1 GANRFSTATRRA
13 PTKTPR
19 WWPQTLTQQSRRR
32 RQSST
37 RESALGRI
45 QELWQSKDEKT
56 KVKVLELCLAYQFG
70 KPVQPV
76 VDEEPAPPMEINI
89 PLIVSGFMSPT
100 A

>member
-1 GANRFSTATRRA
+1 VPLPRPRA
-13 PTKTPR
+13 GGRK
-19 WWPQTLTQQSRRR
+19 LGSRNKVAGDVKALLAKAL
-32 RQSST
+32 
-37 RESALGRI
+37 SAEDFAERI

-89 PLIVSGFMSPT
+89 SAIPFNRERVS
-100 A
+100 